1 LFERE
6 LDQTLASIA
15 AMPNLGSLYERE
27 GDDVRVRRA
36 LMKKTSLH
44 VYYAVQADEIVV
56 ITIWGA
62 RKERSPKL

>member
-1 LFERE
+1 
-6 LDQTLASIA
+6 
-15 AMPNLGSLYERE
+15 MPNLGSLYEGE

-36 LMKKTSLH
+36 LMKKTSHH